1 MRRSLSLLM
10 AGAVALAAVVAV
22 GCGGTKDKDKPG
34 SGATGS
40 VTGSGL
46 QAPPTGGGSDAKDKP
61 PGVVAFE
68 TANCNNCHTT
78 AGSAKTGRGMGPDL
92 TKVGAKRDK
101 DWIIAHVRD
110 PKSHNPMSRMP
121 ASGPDKLSDKDA
133 GTIAEYLAGLK

>member
-1 MRRSLSLLM
+1 MRRSLSLLT
-10 AGAVALAAVVAV
+10 AGGTALAAVLVI
-22 GCGGTKDKDKPG
+22 GCGGTKDKPATAGAG
-34 SGATGS
+34 SGS
-40 VTGSGL
+40 GSGT
-46 QAPPTGGGSDAKDKP
+46 QTAGAGSDAKDKP

-68 TANCNNCHTT
+68 SANCNNCHAT

-101 DWIIAHVRD
+101 EWIVAHVRD

-133 GTIAEYLAGLK
+133 GVLGEYLAGLK